1 MAEIL
6 DFNSFK
12 VKKEREQSLNNNRN
26 VFVEST
32 EESFYEYVEM
42 MRIVVTGQTIKT
54 GKIFIDCTSED
65 TVIITDEQGN
75 IIEYQTILAEYT
87 EADTENE
94 DLIIG
99 TITYVAPSNIIIK
112 NSTVLNKHLLY
123 AITQIYGTRV
133 TIES

>member
-12 VKKEREQSLNNNRN
+12 AKKEREQSLNNNRN

>member
-1 MAEIL
+1 
-6 DFNSFK
+6 
-12 VKKEREQSLNNNRN
+12 
-26 VFVEST
+26 
-32 EESFYEYVEM
+32 